1 MISPSGYPVVPK
13 SKAVSLILKVQSLR
27 DSGHVSS
34 SQDIRKLIDAET
46 EIRGK
51 DHYPAELAKRL
62 AAKLQSHFKTMKR
75 NELEEFYITEVCPE
89 LETLPIEAL
98 QDPDHWRWL
107 AISEFWDYIVRLE
120 GELKESHFGG
130 AKDSQLDRW
139 VLLRGYRW
147 FLRTRKGDDLSL
159 ATELR
164 EIREANLGSGKGVRD
179 EYQSQVVRPNLSM
192 HEGAGPAMV
201 RAICNFD
208 AFLEEQD
215 GIQILRGQF
224 GPSVRRLMEN
234 TYAAALDEDELLG
247 VFASQYPA
255 TNND

>member
-1 MISPSGYPVVPK
+1 MISSNGYPTVPK
-13 SKAVSLILKVQSLR
+13 SKAVSLIRRVQSLR
-27 DSGHVSS
+27 ESGHVSS
-34 SQDIRKLIDAET
+34 SQEIRGLINAES

-51 DHYPAELAKRL
+51 EQYPINVPRQL
-62 AAKLQSHFKTMKR
+62 AAKLQSHFKTMTK

-89 LETLPIEAL
+89 LEALPIEAI

-107 AISEFWDYIVRLE
+107 AISEFWNYIVRLE

-139 VLLRGYRW
+139 VLIRGYRW
-147 FLRTRKGDDLSL
+147 FLRTRRGDDLSL
-159 ATELR
+159 ATEMR
-164 EIREANLGSGKGVRD
+164 EIREAKLGSGRGVRD

-192 HEGAGPAMV
+192 HKGAGPAMV

-208 AFLEEQD
+208 AFLSEQD
-215 GIQILRGQF
+215 GIQVLRGQF

-234 TYAAALDEDELLG
+234 TYAAALDEDELLD
-247 VFASQYPA
+247 VFSTQYPVS
-255 TNND
+255 NNE